1 MDLREMSRADLE
13 REFEARKRALIEAR
27 DELDRR
33 DRESPGGGR
42 GVDVDFTRYVRD
54 GIEQ

>member
-13 REFEARKRALIEAR
+13 REFAERRRALLEVR

-42 GVDVDFTRYVRD
+42 SASVEFCDYVRED
-54 GIEQ
+54 

>member
-1 MDLREMSRADLE
+1 MSRADLE

-33 DRESPGGGR
+33 DRDKVGGGR
-42 GVDVDFTRYVRD
+42 GVDVDFTKYGGD

>member
-1 MDLREMSRADLE
+1 MRELREMSRPELE
-13 REFEARKRALIEAR
+13 REFAERRRALLEVR

-42 GVDVDFTRYVRD
+42 GTPVEFCDYVRED
-54 GIEQ
+54 

>member
-1 MDLREMSRADLE
+1 MSRADLE

-42 GVDVDFTRYVRD
+42 GASVEFCDYVRED
-54 GIEQ
+54 

>member
-33 DRESPGGGR
+33 DREKVGGGR
-42 GVDVDFTRYVRD
+42 GVDVDFTRYVGD

>member
-1 MDLREMSRADLE
+1 MPLRELREMSRAELE
-13 REFEARKRALIEAR
+13 REFAERRRALLEVR

-42 GVDVDFTRYVRD
+42 GTSVEFCDYVRED
-54 GIEQ
+54 